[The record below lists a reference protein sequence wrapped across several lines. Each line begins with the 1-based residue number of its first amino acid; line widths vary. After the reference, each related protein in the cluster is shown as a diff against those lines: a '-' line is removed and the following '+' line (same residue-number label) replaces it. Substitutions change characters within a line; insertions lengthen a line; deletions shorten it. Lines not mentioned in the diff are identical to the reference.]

1 MFTVK
6 SINIKLLSEQN
17 DKIKKEFRKHYRII
31 IKNYIKRA
39 YQKQAYEIPLEALEI
54 LRSNFL
60 SLK

>member
-1 MFTVK
+1 
-6 SINIKLLSEQN
+6 LLSEQN